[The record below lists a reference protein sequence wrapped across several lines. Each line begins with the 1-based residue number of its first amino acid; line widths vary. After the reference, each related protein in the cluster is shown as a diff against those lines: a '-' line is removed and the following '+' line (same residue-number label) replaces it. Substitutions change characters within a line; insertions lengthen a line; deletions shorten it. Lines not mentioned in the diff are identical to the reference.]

1 MAGNFTTFGGA
12 VENAIKRSQLSPAEL
27 KAAER
32 LKQLS
37 PAERKIQADLDRK
50 RASTKPTKPTKPI
63 KPIKPT
69 KLAGGAV
76 KNAGGFLRGAAG
88 KVLVPLAALEQAYQ
102 TGRLVFNEDARDEAS
117 QGYEDMAD
125 DNALLRAVKGG
136 LGGVTTIYGAGK
148 ELYDYGDTMKG
159 VINSS
164 RELDKKMSD
173 PKTKSMLQD
182 VKDRQATYMSLSKEE
197 KAKVDGMGGKEAKQ
211 YLSDLKNPPST
222 KEGSPSF
229 VGPPKSAMLPESM
242 KEGSP
247 SFIGPRVPK
256 ATPVPDPNPE
266 FAQAYRDASPAEKL
280 RIRQEAPSA
289 EPAEVDQ
296 DRAMALFQN
305 THGSA
310 FDPKS
315 SMDKGKMAAIQNLMS
330 KKGSEKL
337 TPNQFSLQIYRQS

>member
-1 MAGNFTTFGGA
+1 MAGNFTSFGGA

-50 RASTKPTKPTKPI
+50 RASAKPTKPTKPI
-63 KPIKPT
+63 KPT
-69 KLAGGAV
+69 KLTGGAV
-76 KNAGGFLRGAAG
+76 KKAGGLLRGAAG

-125 DNALLRAVKGG
+125 DNALLRTVKGG

-211 YLSDLKNPPST
+211 YLSDLKNPPSMR
-222 KEGSPSF
+222 EGTPSF

-256 ATPVPDPNPE
+256 ATPVP
-266 FAQAYRDASPAEKL
+266 
-280 RIRQEAPSA
+280 

>member
-12 VENAIKRSQLSPAEL
+12 VENAIKKNQLSPAER

-32 LKQLS
+32 LAQLS

-50 RASTKPTKPTKPI
+50 RAAAKSTKTGKAVTVADDAAKI
-63 KPIKPT
+63 TRAGSK
-69 KLAGGAV
+69 AGGALKV
-76 KNAGGFLRGAAG
+76 VGKGLGKIAA
-88 KVLVPLAALEQAYQ
+88 PLAALEQAYQ
-102 TGRLVFNEDARDEAS
+102 TGRLVFNEDAREEAA

-125 DNALLRAVKGG
+125 DNALMRTAKGA

-148 ELYDYGDTMKG
+148 SLYDYGDTMKD

-182 VKDRQATYMSLSKEE
+182 VKDRQATYMGLSKEE
-197 KAKVDGMGGKEAKQ
+197 RALVDGMGGKEAKQ
-211 YLSDLKNPPST
+211 YLQDKQTPPSMKKGPPSFVRPPKSAMLPESM

-229 VGPPKSAMLPESM
+229 VGPPKSAMFPESM

-256 ATPVPDPNPE
+256 AIPV
-266 FAQAYRDASPAEKL
+266 
-280 RIRQEAPSA
+280 A
-289 EPAEVDQ
+289 EPVEVDQ

-305 THGSA
+305 THGGP

-315 SMDKGKMAAIQNLMS
+315 SMDKAKMATIQNLMAQ
-330 KKGSEKL
+330 KGSESL
-337 TPNQFSLQIYRQS
+337 TPNQFSLKIYRQS

>member
-1 MAGNFTTFGGA
+1 MRTVTGKATT
-12 VENAIKRSQLSPAEL
+12 V
-27 KAAER
+27 
-32 LKQLS
+32 
-37 PAERKIQADLDRK
+37 ADDV
-50 RASTKPTKPTKPI
+50 A
-63 KPIKPT
+63 
-69 KLAGGAV
+69 KLAGGAAKKPV
-76 KNAGGFLRGAAG
+76 GLLRGATG

-125 DNALLRAVKGG
+125 DNALLRAIKGG

-211 YLSDLKNPPST
+211 YLSDLMNPPSME
-222 KEGSPSF
+222 EGSPSFVGPPKSAMLPESMREGTPSF

-315 SMDKGKMAAIQNLMS
+315 SMDKGKMAAILNLMS